1 MIGTADPRSKAVTPR
16 PQDDSHVTCGAC
28 LSGISDGKPLSKA
41 QFPLKHVTVLIG
53 NVDILFKGA

>member
-1 MIGTADPRSKAVTPR
+1 MTRDVVP

-41 QFPLKHVTVLIG
+41 QFSLKHVTVLIG